1 MQKTQNNLVLL
12 NSIFVVSLIIAN
24 IVAVKVVSFWGLILP
39 SAVVVYP
46 ITFLITDIIGEIW
59 GRAEAN
65 RTVRN
70 GFICQLISL
79 VLIGLAI
86 LLPVAPF
93 ADNQALF
100 VAILGN
106 TFRMVF
112 ASLVAYLVAQSWDV
126 LIFHWLKNKTQNKHK
141 WLRNNASTMTSQLL
155 DTMIFITI
163 GFYGVVPNIW
173 VMVLS
178 QYIVKLALALIDTP
192 FFYLL
197 TRQKK
202 RSLTNATKQI

>member
-1 MQKTQNNLVLL
+1 MQKTQSNLILL

-24 IVAVKVVSFWGLILP
+24 VVAVKVVSFWGLVIP

-59 GRAEAN
+59 GKAEAN

-70 GFICQLISL
+70 GFICQLLSL

-93 ADNQALF
+93 ADNQSAF

-106 TFRMVF
+106 TFRMVL
-112 ASLVAYLVAQSWDV
+112 ASLVAYLAAQSWDV
-126 LIFHWLKNKTQNKHK
+126 LIFHWLKDKTQGKYK
-141 WLRNNASTMTSQLL
+141 WLRNNASTMTSQML

-178 QYIVKLALALIDTP
+178 QYVVKLVLALLDTP

-202 RSLTNATKQI
+202 GA

>member
-1 MQKTQNNLVLL
+1 MQKTQSNLILL

-24 IVAVKVVSFWGLILP
+24 VVAVKVVSFWGLVIP

-59 GRAEAN
+59 GKAEAN

-70 GFICQLISL
+70 GFICQLLSL

-93 ADNQALF
+93 ADNQSAF

-106 TFRMVF
+106 TFRMVL

-126 LIFHWLKNKTQNKHK
+126 LIFHWLKDKTQGKYK
-141 WLRNNASTMTSQLL
+141 WLRNNASTMTSQML

-178 QYIVKLALALIDTP
+178 QYVVKLVLALLDTP

-202 RSLTNATKQI
+202 GA